1 MPLTPAEE
9 LELLELEYAAAQG
22 GSNAPKATPE
32 QGNVNDVFIP
42 RELRA
47 FGYGLAGGQIPF
59 GNVITSGIGAGIAK
73 AASPFT
79 GDTRTYGELYNQ
91 AQADTK
97 ATQEE
102 SPNAS
107 MLGNLAGMATT
118 FPAAFSK
125 PVQGAGMLATPA
137 TGLKYGTDAL
147 GKVATYSPF
156 KGSGMLAGAGNLAT
170 RTAGSA
176 LVAAPS
182 GGLYA
187 AGAADAGQRMDAFES
202 GAGMGA
208 AIGAALPVG
217 LATLGAGAGLV
228 KSASGLIPALD
239 DASREAATVVKSLAD
254 KHKINLRVSDLPVSD
269 KYKRLVK
276 QGEGMPFSGAEE
288 MADNAK
294 NQIQKAVT
302 RVLGDEAE
310 KITPEYLNKT
320 RQTLGNNFESFTK
333 GKEFSLTPDTITKL
347 DEIGNIASRKG
358 YGEAGETLFN
368 QYKKELESLID
379 DRGLIKG
386 DKLDKFR
393 RDLAEVSRKQG
404 YSDIGQI
411 ADDFESAVVDII
423 SASDENIAKAISD
436 TKYKYK
442 NYKVLTKPNVVD
454 DATGDLNLASFRS
467 AVRRTF
473 GDDNYATGR
482 AGDFG
487 EIARVA
493 QSMKPPSSSGTAEN
507 LLSQRGLLEHTFRLP
522 QYGMNAMLQSY
533 NKNPETVQ
541 GLLAPKSQ
549 GILTKAQNL
558 IGKKQ

>member
-1 MPLTPAEE
+1 MPLTEAEE
-9 LELLELEYAAAQG
+9 LELLELELAASQQAKPIAQPQQG
-22 GSNAPKATPE
+22 DAGAPW
-32 QGNVNDVFIP
+32 
-42 RELRA
+42 RA
-47 FGYGLAGGQIPF
+47 GAYGLAGGQIPF

-73 AASPFT
+73 VASPLT
-79 GDTRTYGELYNQ
+79 GDTRTYGQLYEQ

-97 ATQEE
+97 ATQEANPK
-102 SPNAS
+102 STTA
-107 MLGNLAGMATT
+107 GNIIGALTT
-118 FPAAFSK
+118 LPAAFSK
-125 PVQGAGMLATPA
+125 APQTAGMLATPA

-170 RTAGSA
+170 KTAGSA
-176 LVAAPS
+176 LVAAPTV
-182 GGLYA
+182 GLYS
-187 AGAADAGQRMDAFES
+187 AGEADAGERMDAFKS
-202 GAGMGA
+202 GSMLGAG
-208 AIGAALPVG
+208 IGAAVPVG

-228 KSASGLIPALD
+228 KSASGLVPSLD
-239 DASREAATVVKSLAD
+239 DASREAASLVKKLAD
-254 KHKINLRVSDLPVSD
+254 KHKINLRVSDLPVAD

-276 QGEGMPFSGAEE
+276 QGESMPFSGAEE
-288 MADNAK
+288 IADNAK
-294 NQIQKAVT
+294 SQIQKAVT
-302 RVLGDEAE
+302 RVIGDEAE

-320 RQTLGNNFESFTK
+320 RKTLGANFESFTK
-333 GKEFSLTPDTITKL
+333 GKEFSLTPETFTKL

-358 YGEAGETLFN
+358 YGEAGEELFN

-386 DKLDKFR
+386 DRLDKLR
-393 RDLAEVSRKQG
+393 RNLAVVARKQG
-404 YSDIGQI
+404 NSDIGQV
-411 ADDFESAVVDII
+411 ASDFEDAVVDII
-423 SASDENIAKAISD
+423 SSSDDKIAKAISD

-467 AVRRTF
+467 AVRRIF
-473 GDDNYATGR
+473 GDDAYATGR
-482 AGDFG
+482 AGDLG

-507 LLSQRGLLEHTFRLP
+507 LMSQRGLLEHTFRLP

-533 NKNPETVQ
+533 NKSPEAVQ

-549 GILTKAQNL
+549 GLLSTSKKL
-558 IGKKQ
+558 IGKKP

>member
-1 MPLTPAEE
+1 MPLTEAEE
-9 LELLELEYAAAQG
+9 LELLELEALQAQQPITQPSQGNAG
-22 GSNAPKATPE
+22 GS
-32 QGNVNDVFIP
+32 G
-42 RELRA
+42 RA
-47 FGYGLAGGQIPF
+47 FAYGISGGQIPF

-73 AASPFT
+73 AASPLT
-79 GDTRTYGELYNQ
+79 GDTRSYSELYDQ

-97 ATQEE
+97 TTQEAN
-102 SPNAS
+102 PTAS
-107 MLGNLAGMATT
+107 MLGNLAGVATT
-118 FPAAFSK
+118 LPAAFSK

-137 TGLKYGTDAL
+137 AGLKYATDTL

-156 KGSGMLAGAGNLAT
+156 KGSGMLTGAGNLAT
-170 RTAGSA
+170 KSLGSA
-176 LVAAPS
+176 LVAAPTV
-182 GGLYA
+182 GLYS
-187 AGAADAGQRMDAFES
+187 AGEADAGQRMDAFES

-228 KSASGLIPALD
+228 KNASGYIPALD
-239 DASREAATVVKSLAD
+239 DASKEAASFVKTLAD

-276 QGEGMPFSGAEE
+276 QGEQMPFSGAEE
-288 MADNAK
+288 IADNAK

-302 RVLGDEAE
+302 RVLGDEVE

-320 RQTLGNNFESFTK
+320 RKTLGNNFETFTK
-333 GKEFSLTPDTITKL
+333 GKEFSITPDAITKL

-358 YGEAGETLFN
+358 YGEAGQELFN
-368 QYKKELESLID
+368 QYKKELESLVD

-411 ADDFESAVVDII
+411 ADDFEDAVINII
-423 SASDENIAKAISD
+423 SASDDKIAKAISD

-442 NYKVLTKPNVVD
+442 NYKVLIKPNVVD
-454 DATGDLNLASFRS
+454 DATGDLNLTSFRS

-473 GDDNYATGR
+473 GDDAYATGR
-482 AGDFG
+482 AGDLG

-493 QSMKPPSSSGTAEN
+493 QSMKPPTSSGTAEN
-507 LLSQRGLLEHTFRLP
+507 AFAQKGVVEHLLRTP
-522 QYGMNAMLQSY
+522 QYVTNAMLQSY
-533 NKNPETVQ
+533 NKNPDAVQ

-549 GILTKAQNL
+549 GMLTKATKTL
-558 IGKKQ
+558 IGKKP